1 MANAGDRLK
10 QKKEN
15 PKKSRRRR
23 RKSLLVDVKR
33 QHAKTNEKTG
43 SLVRV
48 CIQQSLDHSRRQ
60 MNKKKSA
67 ELTFFCMYNFFVGC
81 PRLNF
86 SDHLGYLGKSSNKT

>member
-1 MANAGDRLK
+1 MANAGDKLK

-23 RKSLLVDVKR
+23 RKSLYVKR

-43 SLVRV
+43 SLVCV
-48 CIQQSLDHSRRQ
+48 CIQQSLDHSRRE

-67 ELTFFCMYNFFVGC
+67 ELTFFFVC
-81 PRLNF
+81 TIFL
-86 SDHLGYLGKSSNKT
+86 LGVLD